1 MLPPLPDRL
10 RTQFLGLIGEGIG
23 PWIDG
28 LPDLVARLCRDW
40 DVELQATLDDGWSAY
55 VASGVRH
62 GQPVVFKV
70 VPQAAEGRAEIAGL
84 LARDGRAVP
93 TLLCHDLT
101 APALLLRHVP
111 GRAPTQGEL
120 SARGVA
126 GLLSRLHLHVE
137 RPPAHA
143 PQLIDRLAAHWQSR
157 LTANRP
163 LPSPLPDRLVA
174 DAAASVER
182 LCGSWPRPVL
192 VHGDF
197 EARNIL
203 RSDDDL
209 IAIDSPAAVGD
220 PGYDAACWILSEHDG
235 NPDALRH
242 RTTELADA
250 LDYPTQRIWQW
261 AWPLA
266 VDELLD
272 KLDQPG
278 WSQQSIHDA
287 LTLAR
292 TVAPTTVLDCHSAPP
307 AELLVSRT

>member
-1 MLPPLPDRL
+1 M
-10 RTQFLGLIGEGIG
+10 GEGVG

-28 LPDLVARLCRDW
+28 LPELVARLCRDW

-55 VASGVRH
+55 VASGLRH
-62 GQPVVFKV
+62 GEPVVLKV

-84 LARDGRAVP
+84 LARDGRGVL
-93 TLLCHDLT
+93 TLLCHDFT
-101 APALLLRHVP
+101 MPALLLRRVP

-120 SARGVA
+120 SAGEIA
-126 GLLSRLHLHVE
+126 GLLRRLHLHID

-143 PQLIDRLAAHWQSR
+143 PQLIDRLATHWQSR
-157 LTANRP
+157 HNTDHR
-163 LPSPLPDRLVA
+163 LPSPLPDRVVA

-182 LCGSWPRPVL
+182 LCRSWPGPVL

-197 EARNIL
+197 EARNLL
-203 RSDDDL
+203 RSVDGL
-209 IAIDSPAAVGD
+209 LAIDSPAAIGD
-220 PGYDAACWILSEHDG
+220 PGYDAACWILSEHHG
-235 NPDALRH
+235 NPEALRH
-242 RTTELADA
+242 QIAQLADA
-250 LDYPTQRIWQW
+250 FGYPAQRIWEW

-272 KLDQPG
+272 KLYQPG

-292 TVAPTTVLDCHSAPP
+292 TVAPTTALDCHIAPP
-307 AELLVSRT
+307 AEPPVSRT